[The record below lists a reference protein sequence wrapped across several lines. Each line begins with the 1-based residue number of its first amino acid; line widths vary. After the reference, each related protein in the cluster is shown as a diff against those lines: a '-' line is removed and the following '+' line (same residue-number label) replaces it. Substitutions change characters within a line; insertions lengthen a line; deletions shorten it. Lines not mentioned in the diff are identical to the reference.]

1 MRRRL
6 PLFQPG
12 CLPQS
17 KLTPLSIRA
26 AARIRLLEPAAH
38 FSRPPAK
45 PAPADSVNSAKG
57 YSPLFKVGRGRW
69 GFRRLASPGT
79 RRARLKQ
86 DLADRIRRSFP
97 VPAQASHC
105 LVCWLILLSSKSRRD
120 ASPRTEGF
128 PGFFN
133 NAPLGGDQAA
143 RRATAAAAPSC
154 SGRSRAARRV
164 SLTVCELRHITLPRI
179 GLLCQRFSLTG
190 ARRQWRVLFEKRR
203 PSQVAVGNA
212 RSRQAL
218 MKIVL
223 VAAGPLFIAL
233 GLFWFGQAA
242 GLASGSHNA
251 VLIDVGAGVAALGIG
266 LGWFALR

>member
-26 AARIRLLEPAAH
+26 AARIRFLEPAAH

-57 YSPLFKVGRGRW
+57 YSPLFKIGRGRW

-79 RRARLKQ
+79 RRSRLKQ

-105 LVCWLILLSSKSRRD
+105 LVCWLILLSSNRGGMPRRGPKAFRDFLTTHRGGRPGGEAGDRGRCAVVFRGDRGRPEEFPSLCVNYDTSRCRKS
-120 ASPRTEGF
+120 AYFGSVSP
-128 PGFFN
+128 
-133 NAPLGGDQAA
+133 
-143 RRATAAAAPSC
+143 
-154 SGRSRAARRV
+154 
-164 SLTVCELRHITLPRI
+164 
-179 GLLCQRFSLTG
+179 
-190 ARRQWRVLFEKRR
+190 
-203 PSQVAVGNA
+203 
-212 RSRQAL
+212 
-218 MKIVL
+218 
-223 VAAGPLFIAL
+223 
-233 GLFWFGQAA
+233 
-242 GLASGSHNA
+242 
-251 VLIDVGAGVAALGIG
+251 
-266 LGWFALR
+266 